1 MSLSYLPPSGLQ
13 LFAKRLLLAQEPT
26 QSSKLF
32 YRQEMSK
39 KILISA
45 GELSGDEHAAQVV
58 THLKTLL
65 PQSILKGMGGQHMR
79 RAGVDTVIDSEV
91 SGSVMGFVQVA
102 KNIKVILKAIKE
114 IKALA
119 NDWRPDL
126 IILVDYPDFHFR
138 IAKFAARLK
147 IPVLFYI
154 SPTVWAWRSGRVKL
168 VERYISQ
175 VAAIYPF
182 EPDFYRSK
190 GCNKATYVGHPFAS
204 EFSNL
209 DNSDTARR
217 EFFCDLSLDPSKP
230 TIAILPGSRKLE
242 LQRLL
247 IPALQGFKL
256 LKKELSDV
264 QGIVPIASSLDV
276 GMLKNSFPQLF
287 EGDLC
292 VTSRSSIDV
301 LRFCDAGLLKSGTSN
316 LQAAFCNL
324 PFSMFYQ
331 SDLLSELIVRAIVPI
346 SSYSMVNIIRPGT
359 IREIIQR
366 EVTPEILA
374 AEMKSLLVDDK
385 KRERIVSGLKEVQSL
400 LSSFDDLPIFSETK
414 SASERVARLALE
426 MLP

>member
-1 MSLSYLPPSGLQ
+1 
-13 LFAKRLLLAQEPT
+13 
-26 QSSKLF
+26 
-32 YRQEMSK
+32 MSK

-65 PQSILKGMGGQHMR
+65 PQSILRGMGGQHMR
-79 RAGVDTVIDSEV
+79 QAGVDTLIDSEV

-102 KNIKVILKAIKE
+102 RNIKVILKAIKE
-114 IKALA
+114 LKALV

-154 SPTVWAWRSGRVKL
+154 SPTVWAWRPGRVRL
-168 VERYISQ
+168 VKRYISQ

-190 GCNKATYVGHPFAS
+190 GCNKAVYVGHPFAS

-209 DNSDTARR
+209 DNSETARR
-217 EFFCDLSLDPSKP
+217 DFFADLELDPSKP

-247 IPALQGFKL
+247 IPALEGFKL
-256 LKKELSDV
+256 LQSELPGV
-264 QGIVPIASSLDV
+264 QGIVPLASSLDV
-276 GMLKNSFPQLF
+276 GMLKDSFPQLF
-287 EGDLC
+287 KGDIC
-292 VTSRSSIDV
+292 VTTRSSIDV
-301 LRFCDAGLLKSGTSN
+301 MRFCDAGLLKSGTSN
-316 LQAAFCNL
+316 LQAAFCDL

-331 SDLLSELIVRAIVPI
+331 ADLFSELIVRAIVPI
-346 SSYSMVNIIRPGT
+346 RSYSMVNIIRPDT
-359 IREIIQR
+359 IREIIQK

-374 AEMKSLLVDDK
+374 VEMKSLLVDNK
-385 KRERIVSGLKEVQSL
+385 KREQIVLGLKEVRSL
-400 LSSFDDLPIFSETK
+400 LSTFDSLPIFSGTS
-414 SASERVARLALE
+414 SASERVARLALG
-426 MLP
+426 MLR